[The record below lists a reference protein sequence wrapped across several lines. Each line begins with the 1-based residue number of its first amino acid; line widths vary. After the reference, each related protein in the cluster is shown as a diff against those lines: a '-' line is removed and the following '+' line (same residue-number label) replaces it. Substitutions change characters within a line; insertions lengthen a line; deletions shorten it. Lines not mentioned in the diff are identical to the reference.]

1 MYLKEMTLS
10 GFRSYRERRF
20 TFERRG
26 AFFHGPN
33 GSGKTN
39 ILEAIHHLAFAK
51 SFRTTRSQDVIH
63 WDAPRAEIAALFS
76 DPAGLDSELLLSI
89 DKKKRAAGSTAR
101 PCLCS
106 PSCSDTF
113 RLSNFYPRTT
123 G

>member
-1 MYLKEMTLS
+1 MYLKELTLT

-20 TFERRG
+20 VFERRG

-39 ILEAIHHLAFAK
+39 ILEAVHHLAFAK

-76 DPAGLDSELLLSI
+76 DPAGLDSELLLCI

-101 PCLCS
+101 PSLSS
-106 PSCSDTF
+106 PTCSDIF
-113 RLSNFYPRTT
+113 RLSNFSPRTT